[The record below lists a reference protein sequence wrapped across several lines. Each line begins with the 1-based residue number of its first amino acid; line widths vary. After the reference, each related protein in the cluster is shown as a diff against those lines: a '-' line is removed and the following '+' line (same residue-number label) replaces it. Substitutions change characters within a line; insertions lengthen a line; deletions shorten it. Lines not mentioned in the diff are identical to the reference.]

1 MRRRMQHGARNL
13 FLQEQ
18 IQDIIIII
26 GRRGASDVQKRFRGG
41 VTARPAPRATV
52 GIAHAA
58 PWTPPGGP
66 PPTHWS
72 PRGVGRRGGGPKSR
86 TGANFWFPRIQPRFR
101 GVVTARPGPRPQHL
115 GKMLPGPPPAVR
127 RSHMVTRAGASVCAG
142 ALVRGSDGPRGAQ
155 SHEPAFRTS
164 KMSRP
169 RRNPKAT
176 PKAKDADAFC
186 SRNDC
191 PARHAERRNT

>member
-52 GIAHAA
+52 GIAHAV

-66 PPTHWS
+66 PPTHWA
-72 PRGVGRRGGGPKSR
+72 PRGV
-86 TGANFWFPRIQPRFR
+86 
-101 GVVTARPGPRPQHL
+101 
-115 GKMLPGPPPAVR
+115 
-127 RSHMVTRAGASVCAG
+127 
-142 ALVRGSDGPRGAQ
+142 GPRGAQ
-155 SHEPAFRTS
+155 SHEPAFPTS
-164 KMSRP
+164 REFPKMSRP

>member
-58 PWTPPGGP
+58 PWTPPVVRRP
-66 PPTHWS
+66 HI
-72 PRGVGRRGGGPKSR
+72 GRRVASDRGGPKVTNR
-86 TGANFWFPRIQPRFR
+86 RF
-101 GVVTARPGPRPQHL
+101 GNSKNVTA
-115 GKMLPGPPPAVR
+115 
-127 RSHMVTRAGASVCAG
+127 
-142 ALVRGSDGPRGAQ
+142 
-155 SHEPAFRTS
+155 
-164 KMSRP
+164 